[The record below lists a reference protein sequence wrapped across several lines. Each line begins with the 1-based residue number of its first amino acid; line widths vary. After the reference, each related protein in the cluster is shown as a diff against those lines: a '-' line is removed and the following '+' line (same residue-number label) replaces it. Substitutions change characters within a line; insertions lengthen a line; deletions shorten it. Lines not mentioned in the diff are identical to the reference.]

1 MLLGIDGGGT
11 KTDALLTD
19 NEGNVLFRRI
29 GGGSNLNDSG
39 LGAVEEHLRALFADL
54 PAGPIDAVYAGVAG
68 GATSDNS
75 QILGQC
81 LRELLPQA
89 KCIEVT
95 SDMPNAYY
103 TVDGVRDGI
112 CVVAGTGAS
121 GGALVGGKLRQVGG
135 WGHLIDDAGSGFD
148 VGRAVLRAVLR
159 AHDGRGPQTA
169 LTPLVEKQLGMPAQD
184 AIGML
189 YREGRHKIASFAP
202 LAFAAMEEDEV
213 ARGIVETAAEEL
225 CALIRAAARHLSA
238 PPYFTVL
245 CGGLWKAQPLYA
257 RVKALLGADYD
268 LRLPTLPPVCGCA
281 AAAGQK
287 IGLSI
292 LPKLK
297 EAHFA

>member
-1 MLLGIDGGGT
+1 MLFLILAMLASSVLAMVLKYLNSGSPYGVYLFNYIT
-11 KTDALLTD
+11 CAL
-19 NEGNVLFRRI
+19 
-29 GGGSNLNDSG
+29 
-39 LGAVEEHLRALFADL
+39 
-54 PAGPIDAVYAGVAG
+54 
-68 GATSDNS
+68 
-75 QILGQC
+75 
-81 LRELLPQA
+81 
-89 KCIEVT
+89 
-95 SDMPNAYY
+95 
-103 TVDGVRDGI
+103 
-112 CVVAGTGAS
+112 
-121 GGALVGGKLRQVGG
+121 
-135 WGHLIDDAGSGFD
+135 
-148 VGRAVLRAVLR
+148 
-159 AHDGRGPQTA
+159 
-169 LTPLVEKQLGMPAQD
+169 
-184 AIGML
+184 
-189 YREGRHKIASFAP
+189 

-281 AAAGQK
+281 AAEGQK

>member
-1 MLLGIDGGGT
+1 M
-11 KTDALLTD
+11 
-19 NEGNVLFRRI
+19 
-29 GGGSNLNDSG
+29 
-39 LGAVEEHLRALFADL
+39 
-54 PAGPIDAVYAGVAG
+54 
-68 GATSDNS
+68 
-75 QILGQC
+75 
-81 LRELLPQA
+81 
-89 KCIEVT
+89 
-95 SDMPNAYY
+95 
-103 TVDGVRDGI
+103 
-112 CVVAGTGAS
+112 
-121 GGALVGGKLRQVGG
+121 GGKLRQVGG
-135 WGHLIDDAGSGFD
+135 CGHLIDDAGSGFD

-169 LTPLVEKQLGMPAQD
+169 LTPLVEKQLGMSAQD

>member
-19 NEGNVLFRRI
+19 NEGNVLFRRV

-54 PAGPIDAVYAGVAG
+54 PAGPIDALYAGVAG
-68 GATSDNS
+68 CATSDNS

-159 AHDGRGPQTA
+159 AHDGAARRRRSRPWWKSNWACPPKTPSACSIAKGGTKSPA
-169 LTPLVEKQLGMPAQD
+169 LRRWPLPPWRKTKWRA
-184 AIGML
+184 
-189 YREGRHKIASFAP
+189 ASWKPRRRNFAP
-202 LAFAAMEEDEV
+202 SSAPR
-213 ARGIVETAAEEL
+213 RGI
-225 CALIRAAARHLSA
+225 
-238 PPYFTVL
+238 
-245 CGGLWKAQPLYA
+245 
-257 RVKALLGADYD
+257 
-268 LRLPTLPPVCGCA
+268 
-281 AAAGQK
+281 
-287 IGLSI
+287 
-292 LPKLK
+292 
-297 EAHFA
+297 